1 MRKLFLPGLVVLVTL
16 AILSRLFYLQILDDD
31 YKLMAQN
38 NAIKIKYEYP
48 ERGYIYDRKGRLLV
62 SNQASYDLMIV
73 PNEVKELD
81 TLEFCTLVGVTKSFF
96 DQQLQKAITYERR
109 LPSVFL
115 SQLSSDDFSR
125 FNEKFRK
132 FPGFYVQKR
141 YLRRYHV
148 NTSGN
153 VFGFITQVNQ
163 KIIDENK
170 YYKLGDLIG
179 KQGVEEQYEEV
190 LRGKKG
196 VRFIQRDKF
205 NREIGPYK
213 DGIFD
218 TLPVQGRDINLSIDM
233 DLQEYGEKLMENK
246 WGGIVA
252 IEPAS
257 GEILALVS
265 APSYDPSLLVGRKR
279 SKNYTKLYNDSIA
292 QPLFDRGLL
301 AQYPPGSPFKILT
314 GLIGLQEKIIDT
326 STAFSCRNGAS
337 FGRKFQKC
345 HDVGTF
351 SLNAAIYKSCN
362 TYFGRTY
369 CNIVDKNNQQAKNV
383 ENWKR
388 HLLSFGL
395 GQFIGIDM
403 PIGKKGNIPASNL
416 YDKVYNKSWT
426 GATIRSNAI
435 GQGEVLMTPIQLCNM
450 MAAVANEGFYY
461 VPHIVKKIEGKAIEK
476 NFREKK
482 ITTIDK
488 KYFKPVKKGLW
499 DVYNYGT
506 AGRLQSKEVLIAG
519 KTGTAENYKKIG
531 GKRVKLKD
539 HSIFVAFAP
548 IENPKIAIAVFIEN
562 GGFGATV
569 AGPIATC
576 MVEKYLLNKI
586 TRKDL
591 EDRVLQKSLLGE
603 YAKLYPRK
611 VYDSIARSHN
621 VPFDSIQ
628 KFQQRI
634 YDSVKSNLP

>member
-1 MRKLFLPGLVVLVTL
+1 MRKYFLPGLVVFVTL
-16 AILSRLFYLQILDDD
+16 AILARLFYLQILDDD

-48 ERGYIYDRKGRLLV
+48 ERGYIYDRNGRLLV
-62 SNQASYDLMIV
+62 SNQASYDLMVV

-81 TLEFCTLVGVTKSFF
+81 TLEFCALVGVTKTFF
-96 DQQLQKAITYERR
+96 DQQLQKAINYERR

-115 SQLSSDDFSR
+115 SQLSSDDYSR
-125 FNEKFRK
+125 FNEKLRK

-141 YLRRYHV
+141 FLRTYHV

-153 VFGFITQVNQ
+153 IFGFITQVNQ

-179 KQGVEEQYEEV
+179 KQGVEQQYEEI
-190 LRGKKG
+190 LRGRKG
-196 VRFIQRDKF
+196 VRYIQRDKF

-213 DGIFD
+213 DGMFD
-218 TLPVQGRDINLSIDM
+218 TLPVQGRDITLSIDM
-233 DLQEYGEKLMENK
+233 DLQEYGEKLMQNK

-252 IEPAS
+252 IEPSS

-265 APSYDPSLLVGRKR
+265 APSYDPGLLVGRQR
-279 SKNYTKLYNDSIA
+279 SRNYTKLYNDSIA
-292 QPLFDRGLL
+292 KPLFDRGLL

-314 GLIGLQEKIIDT
+314 GLVGLQEKIIDT
-326 STAFSCRNGAS
+326 TTAFSCRNGAS

-383 ENWKR
+383 DNWRR

-461 VPHIVKKIEGKAIEK
+461 VPHMVKKIEGKAIEE
-476 NFREKK
+476 NFREKRA
-482 ITTIDK
+482 TTIDK

-506 AGRLQSKEVLIAG
+506 ADRLQSKEVLIAG

-576 MVEKYLLNKI
+576 MVEKYLLNRI

-611 VYDSIARSHN
+611 AYDSIARKFN
-621 VPFDSIQ
+621 VPLDSIQ
-628 KFQQRI
+628 KFKNSI
-634 YDSVKSNLP
+634 PDSIPTN

>member
-1 MRKLFLPGLVVLVTL
+1 MRKYFLPGLVVFVTL
-16 AILSRLFYLQILDDD
+16 AILARLFYLQILDDD

-48 ERGYIYDRKGRLLV
+48 ERGYIYDRNGRLLV
-62 SNQASYDLMIV
+62 SNQASYDLMVV

-81 TLEFCTLVGVTKSFF
+81 TLEFCALVGVTKTFF
-96 DQQLQKAITYERR
+96 DQQLQKAINYERR

-115 SQLSSDDFSR
+115 SQLSSDDYSR
-125 FNEKFRK
+125 FNEKLRK

-141 YLRRYHV
+141 FLRRYHV

-153 VFGFITQVNQ
+153 IFGFITQVNQ

-179 KQGVEEQYEEV
+179 KQGVEQQYEEI
-190 LRGKKG
+190 LRGRKG
-196 VRFIQRDKF
+196 VRYIQRDKF

-218 TLPVQGRDINLSIDM
+218 TLPVQGRDITLSIDM
-233 DLQEYGEKLMENK
+233 DLQEYGEKLMQNK

-252 IEPAS
+252 IEPSS

-265 APSYDPSLLVGRKR
+265 APSYDPGLLVGRQR
-279 SKNYTKLYNDSIA
+279 SRNYTKLYNDSIA

-314 GLIGLQEKIIDT
+314 GLVGLQEKIIDT
-326 STAFSCRNGAS
+326 TTAFSYRMGAS

-383 ENWKR
+383 DNWRR

-461 VPHIVKKIEGKAIEK
+461 VPHMVKKIEGKAIEE
-476 NFREKK
+476 NFREKRE
-482 ITTIDK
+482 TTIDK

-576 MVEKYLLNKI
+576 MVEKYLLNRI

-611 VYDSIARSHN
+611 AYDSIARKFN
-621 VPFDSIQ
+621 VPLDSIQ
-628 KFQQRI
+628 KFKNSI
-634 YDSVKSNLP
+634 PDSIPTN

>member
-1 MRKLFLPGLVVLVTL
+1 
-16 AILSRLFYLQILDDD
+16 
-31 YKLMAQN
+31 
-38 NAIKIKYEYP
+38 
-48 ERGYIYDRKGRLLV
+48 
-62 SNQASYDLMIV
+62 
-73 PNEVKELD
+73 
-81 TLEFCTLVGVTKSFF
+81 
-96 DQQLQKAITYERR
+96 
-109 LPSVFL
+109 
-115 SQLSSDDFSR
+115 
-125 FNEKFRK
+125 
-132 FPGFYVQKR
+132 
-141 YLRRYHV
+141 
-148 NTSGN
+148 
-153 VFGFITQVNQ
+153 
-163 KIIDENK
+163 
-170 YYKLGDLIG
+170 
-179 KQGVEEQYEEV
+179 
-190 LRGKKG
+190 
-196 VRFIQRDKF
+196 
-205 NREIGPYK
+205 
-213 DGIFD
+213 
-218 TLPVQGRDINLSIDM
+218 LSIDM
-233 DLQEYGEKLMENK
+233 DLQEYGEKLMQNK

-252 IEPAS
+252 IEPSS

-265 APSYDPSLLVGRKR
+265 APSYDPGLLVGRQR
-279 SKNYTKLYNDSIA
+279 SRNYTKLYNDSIA
-292 QPLFDRGLL
+292 KPLFDRGLL

-314 GLIGLQEKIIDT
+314 GLVGLQEKIIDT
-326 STAFSCRNGAS
+326 TTAFSCRNGAS

-383 ENWKR
+383 DNWRR

-461 VPHIVKKIEGKAIEK
+461 VPHMVKKIEGKAIEE
-476 NFREKK
+476 NFREKRA
-482 ITTIDK
+482 TTIDK

-506 AGRLQSKEVLIAG
+506 ADRLQSKEVLIAG

-576 MVEKYLLNKI
+576 MVEKYLLNRI

-611 VYDSIARSHN
+611 AYDSIARKFN
-621 VPFDSIQ
+621 VPLDSIQ
-628 KFQQRI
+628 KFKNSI
-634 YDSVKSNLP
+634 PDSIPTN